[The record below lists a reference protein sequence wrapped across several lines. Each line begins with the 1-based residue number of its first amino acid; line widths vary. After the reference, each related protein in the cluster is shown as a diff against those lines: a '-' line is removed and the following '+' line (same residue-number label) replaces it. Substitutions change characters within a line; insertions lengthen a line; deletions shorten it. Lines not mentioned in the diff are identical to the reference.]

1 MATDISAYAAGFGER
16 RLEDVFAALRKLSP
30 SLEAEAR
37 KESGQGPLFERMM
50 RASACLSAAAAAM
63 GSGKDAGAVGDE
75 LSKSMGKSFSVPNAK
90 SLLMAHSQGLAHLA
104 SPEGLGGAIFLH
116 HASAFRSKLEAK
128 AAREKADPAVL
139 ASALSL
145 VDTWVRSLL
154 MQSSPDDPDDPILA
168 LASCQDAA
176 DAERWAGKLY
186 LRCVQLTEDERVIDL
201 VIGSFRS
208 KD

>member
-1 MATDISAYAAGFGER
+1 MGREISEYASGFGER

-30 SLEAEAR
+30 SLESDVR
-37 KESGQGPLFERMM
+37 KESGSGPVFERMS
-50 RASACLSAAAAAM
+50 RASALLSKAADDL
-63 GSGKDAGAVGDE
+63 GSGKTGGAVGKE
-75 LSKSMGKSFSVPNAK
+75 MSASMGKSFSQQNAK
-90 SLLMAHSQGLAHLA
+90 ALLMAHSQGLSRLA

-116 HASAFRSKLEAK
+116 HASAFRARLEK
-128 AAREKADPAVL
+128 AAHGKADPSVRA
-139 ASALSL
+139 AALSL
-145 VDTWVRSLL
+145 VDAWVRSLL

-168 LASCQDAA
+168 LASCTDEA

-201 VIGSFRS
+201 IIRSFRS